1 MSSVTR
7 DKKYQ
12 LVCPRC
18 HHEFT
23 YNNGYYDENIAR
35 LGSEIH
41 EINIKLTEHR
51 RLPWPEQKSRS
62 DWFFR
67 AKKALAEKQ
76 KELGELKAIRKC
88 ADQQINEMEYRTFKR
103 LLKERYG
110 EEAFYALLK
119 DVDKELEAYRVS
131 GLMRHEYTRSN
142 ALSDVTSVSKL

>member
-23 YNNGYYDENIAR
+23 YDNGYYDSNIAR
-35 LGSEIH
+35 LGA
-41 EINIKLTEHR
+41 EINEINLKLQQHR
-51 RLPWPEQKSRS
+51 ALPWPEQQRRS
-62 DWFFR
+62 EWYFR
-67 AKKALAEKQ
+67 TKRILTRKQ
-76 KELGELKAIRKC
+76 KELGELRAIRKC
-88 ADQQINEMEYRTFKR
+88 ADQQVNAMEYQLFKT